1 MSATYG
7 RLSFQLAQNLQSRRQ
22 RAIRDRQKAN
32 NTTAKYMTRLIKSA
46 AALHIILTY
55 YYNEFHFRIRDE
67 EDVEVIEVL
76 HSLYPLHSLVVAHYL
91 MDSLSQSIIRSSL
104 EMGMAVVC
112 IRVIGEGE
120 HAFNLY
126 IVGRYMHSTTPGF
139 MHGFALG

>member
-1 MSATYG
+1 
-7 RLSFQLAQNLQSRRQ
+7 
-22 RAIRDRQKAN
+22 
-32 NTTAKYMTRLIKSA
+32 MTRLIKSVV
-46 AALHIILTY
+46 ALHIILTY
-55 YYNEFHFRIRDE
+55 YYNEFHFRIHDE

-76 HSLYPLHSLVVAHYL
+76 HSLYPLHILVVAHYL
-91 MDSLSQSIIRSSL
+91 MDNLSQSIIRNSL

-126 IVGRYMHSTTPGF
+126 AIGRYMHSIAPGY

>member
-55 YYNEFHFRIRDE
+55 YYNEFHFKIRDE

-76 HSLYPLHSLVVAHYL
+76 HSLYPLHRLVVAHYL
-91 MDSLSQSIIRSSL
+91 MDSLSQSII
-104 EMGMAVVC
+104 
-112 IRVIGEGE
+112 
-120 HAFNLY
+120 
-126 IVGRYMHSTTPGF
+126 
-139 MHGFALG
+139 

>member
-1 MSATYG
+1 
-7 RLSFQLAQNLQSRRQ
+7 
-22 RAIRDRQKAN
+22 
-32 NTTAKYMTRLIKSA
+32 MTRLIKSA

-55 YYNEFHFRIRDE
+55 NYNEFPFRIRD

-76 HSLYPLHSLVVAHYL
+76 HSLYPLHRLVVAHYL
-91 MDSLSQSIIRSSL
+91 MDNLSQSIIRSSL

-126 IVGRYMHSTTPGF
+126 VIGRYMHSTTPGF